1 MERWVAVVIHP
12 ADTDADGEGRTCV
25 YAAVGDNV
33 KNKVDNAFITLC
45 GHENGRFTGK
55 AASAA
60 GKVNVHFDFVGI
72 GNDGPLDVGNAGAD
86 ICAGVVLVEGLDG
99 VETER
104 SLLSS
109 FYDSLVDNVG
119 ENVKVG
125 AEGACA
131 DIEVNYAGVL
141 TCGALD
147 LDGTLLVAD
156 HDVIK
161 SYCAG
166 LCFVVSHFLKTR
178 HNVVGQ
184 ADGRHTDKI
193 SHVLN
198 ELIFLVF
205 GNHNHHSF

>member
-1 MERWVAVVIHP
+1 M
-12 ADTDADGEGRTCV
+12 
-25 YAAVGDNV
+25 
-33 KNKVDNAFITLC
+33 
-45 GHENGRFTGK
+45 
-55 AASAA
+55 
-60 GKVNVHFDFVGI
+60 
-72 GNDGPLDVGNAGAD
+72 
-86 ICAGVVLVEGLDG
+86 
-99 VETER
+99 
-104 SLLSS
+104 
-109 FYDSLVDNVG
+109 
-119 ENVKVG
+119 
-125 AEGACA
+125 
-131 DIEVNYAGVL
+131 NYAGVL